1 MYSSPAALPL
11 ISSPPTWDI
20 LPWILLHTKH
30 RLVKCFTKLWW
41 SFSGSDIIGA
51 VINPT
56 MVWFCISFHSHVTSQ
71 LLWELDSR
79 GLWCSFGCHL
89 LLQSCVYYRAT
100 TSIYILWSFII
111 FPWNLMIDVFHSV
124 GIACIDAKL
133 CQHSVAGPFPQTVY
147 LVRSVHKPSSWQ
159 PGLYWSKVRRA
170 SSAGNRWFRP
180 PFCGQGSDHVLY
192 ASPDREK
199 YT

>member
-1 MYSSPAALPL
+1 MFHKIVMELLRKWHHWRKSHHGLVLYLTPSTLMLPHSSCESWTAEAC
-11 ISSPPTWDI
+11 D
-20 LPWILLHTKH
+20 
-30 RLVKCFTKLWW
+30 
-41 SFSGSDIIGA
+41 A
-51 VINPT
+51 V
-56 MVWFCISFHSHVTSQ
+56 
-71 LLWELDSR
+71 
-79 GLWCSFGCHL
+79 FGCHL

-100 TSIYILWSFII
+100 TSIYILWSLII
-111 FPWNLMIDVFHSV
+111 FPWNLMIDVFHSG
-124 GIACIDAKL
+124 GIAWIDAKL

-170 SSAGNRWFRP
+170 CSAGNRWFRP

-192 ASPDREK
+192 ASPDRER